1 MKDQESHMEAFDAP
15 KFASGKR
22 FFFLLLLLVC
32 LLLSILFIPFPHY
45 IEASGEVS
53 TATPVRPLIAKN
65 DGRIELQAAS
75 GDVSSNEVLFQ
86 LSDAFS
92 VQELHQAVAWVNQL
106 KRGALPDPSGVEW
119 PAIFGE
125 DWVALVARFE
135 SQQLNKLQQV
145 FLQLKDQKSD
155 AIKQI
160 DEELNQTDE
169 LIDLTKSELELV
181 EARFKEN
188 QALYTNG
195 GISKQALE
203 AWEKEV
209 LFTAQKLLGYET
221 TAIQL
226 EGSRE
231 QLLHEVLKE
240 EKGLKLSDEEAVIFF
255 ERDCNALIKRLNQE
269 IRRNEY
275 KTAIS
280 GELTWSQG
288 IKSGS
293 YVQIGSVLGYVKPA
307 QANWTIVANIQAKD
321 YHLLDVGQAAKVYLN
336 AFPKRKFGY
345 LSTSIDQ
352 VELIKNT
359 EGYSIEIPLNSNQ
372 TNRSKNLALQMG
384 MAGQVKIEVGKQTFL
399 DRLME

>member
-1 MKDQESHMEAFDAP
+1 MKDPESHMEAFKAP
-15 KFASGKR
+15 KFALGKR
-22 FFFLLLLLVC
+22 FFFLLLLLIC
-32 LLLSILFIPFPHY
+32 LLLSVLFIPFPHY

-53 TATPVRPLIAKN
+53 TGMPVRPLIAKN

-92 VQELHQAVAWVNQL
+92 VQDLYQAVAWVNQL
-106 KRGALPDPSGVEW
+106 KIGALPDPSGVQW

-125 DWVALVARFE
+125 EWVALVARFE

-145 FLQLKDQKSD
+145 FTQIKNQKSD

-160 DEELNQTDE
+160 DQELNQTDE

-188 QALYTNG
+188 EALYANG

-226 EGSRE
+226 EGARE
-231 QLLHEVLKE
+231 QLFHEVLRE
-240 EKGLKLSDEEAVIFF
+240 EKGLKLSDEEALIFF

-269 IRRNEY
+269 IRKNEY
-275 KTAIS
+275 KTTIS
-280 GELTWSQG
+280 GELTWNQG
-288 IKSGS
+288 IKSGA
-293 YVQIGSVLGYVKPA
+293 YVEVGSLLGYVKPT

-321 YHLLDVGQAAKVYLN
+321 YHLLDVGQAGKVYIN

-345 LSTSIDQ
+345 LSTKIDQ
-352 VELIKNT
+352 VELIKNAK
-359 EGYSIEIPLNSNQ
+359 GYSIELPLNNNQ
-372 TNRSKNLALQMG
+372 TNRSKQLKLQLG
-384 MAGQVKIEVGKQTFL
+384 MAGVVKLEVGKQTFL
-399 DRLME
+399 SRMME